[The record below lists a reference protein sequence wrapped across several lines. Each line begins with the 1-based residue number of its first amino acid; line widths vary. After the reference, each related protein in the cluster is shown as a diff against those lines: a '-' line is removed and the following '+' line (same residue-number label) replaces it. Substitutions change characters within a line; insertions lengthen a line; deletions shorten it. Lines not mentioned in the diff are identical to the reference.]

1 MLLTTNLIDNF
12 FNDSFAIRKMNYINY
27 TDDVTHDDDGAT
39 IKMKVPGFNKKS
51 IDISVDSETL
61 TIEGKTDDDSFV
73 KRFSIDNKF
82 DFDSIDAK
90 VVDGLLTLSI
100 PYKAEVKPRKIK
112 VNKCYLS
119 LLIFKVKS
127 GRSLAKYRGRKLTT
141 TPNLNNGMSVI

>member
-1 MLLTTNLIDNF
+1 MILTSGLINDF
-12 FNDSFAIRKMNYINY
+12 FDDSFAIRRMNKINY
-27 TDDVTHDDDGAT
+27 TDDVTHDDDGAK

-112 VNKCYLS
+112 VN
-119 LLIFKVKS
+119 
-127 GRSLAKYRGRKLTT
+127 
-141 TPNLNNGMSVI
+141 

>member
-1 MLLTTNLIDNF
+1 MLLTQNLIDNF
-12 FNDSFAIRKMNYINY
+12 FDDAFAIRKMNKINY

-82 DFDSIDAK
+82 DFDEIDAK

-112 VNKCYLS
+112 VN
-119 LLIFKVKS
+119 
-127 GRSLAKYRGRKLTT
+127 
-141 TPNLNNGMSVI
+141 

>member
-1 MLLTTNLIDNF
+1 MILTSGLLNDLFD
-12 FNDSFAIRKMNYINY
+12 DSFAIKRMNEIKSQNEI
-27 TDDVTHDDDGAT
+27 THDDDGAT
-39 IKMKVPGFNKKS
+39 IKLKVPGFNKKS

-112 VNKCYLS
+112 VN
-119 LLIFKVKS
+119 
-127 GRSLAKYRGRKLTT
+127 
-141 TPNLNNGMSVI
+141 